1 MQKKNTFRN
10 LAALVLGASLCV
22 AAGACGTSDAADGG
36 TKNAAGKTT
45 QGYDVTKVE
54 TVDEIAALVP
64 DSVKQDGKLTVGM
77 DTSYAPAEF
86 LADDGKTP
94 QGYDVDLAKALGRVF
109 GLDTEIVSS
118 TFDSIVPSVGSK
130 YDLGITAM
138 TITQERMDAVD
149 FVSYYKAGSSW
160 AVKKGNPENVNT
172 DDLCG
177 MKIAVQVG
185 TTQEE
190 EANEIKAQCKADG
203 KKAVEV
209 LPSKLQTDA
218 ATAVVTGK
226 ADVFYADSPV
236 AGYAISQTGDQLEEL
251 GSAEGVVKQ
260 GIAIKKGDTELAK
273 AVQAGMQ
280 HLMDDGDYMKILKAW
295 GVQNGAIDKAEIDP
309 TDLD

>member
-1 MQKKNTFRN
+1 MSMRGFRKF
-10 LAALVLGASLCV
+10 AALAVSAMMLVSTV
-22 AAGACGTSDAADGG
+22 ACGTTDETSNDASDAA
-36 TKNAAGKTT
+36 KANF
-45 QGYDVTKVE
+45 DVSQVKK
-54 TVDEIAALVP
+54 DDAIAAMVP
-64 DSVKQDGKLTVGM
+64 EKIRESGKLTVGM
-77 DTSYAPAEF
+77 ELSYAPAEF
-86 LADDGKTP
+86 VGDDGKTAE
-94 QGYDVDLAKALGRVF
+94 GYDVDLAKALGKVF

-149 FVSYYKAGSSW
+149 FVSYYKAGSMW
-160 AVKKGNPENVNT
+160 AVKKGNPEHVDT
-172 DDLCG
+172 SDLCG

-190 EANEIKAQCKADG
+190 EANEIKQQCAADG

-236 AGYAISQTGDQLEEL
+236 AGYAITQTDGQLEEL
-251 GSAEGVVKQ
+251 GSAEGEVKQ

-280 HLMDDGDYMKILKAW
+280 HLMDDGTYMKILEAW
-295 GVQNGAIDKAEIDP
+295 GVQSGALDKAEINP

>member
-1 MQKKNTFRN
+1 MSMRGLRRF
-10 LAALVLGASLCV
+10 AAVAVSAMMLVSTV
-22 AAGACGTSDAADGG
+22 ACGTTDETAGDAGDAA
-36 TKNAAGKTT
+36 KANF
-45 QGYDVTKVE
+45 DVSQVKK
-54 TVDEIAALVP
+54 DDAIAAMVP
-64 DSVKQDGKLTVGM
+64 EKIREFGKLTVGM
-77 DTSYAPAEF
+77 ELSYAPAEF
-86 LADDGKTP
+86 VGDDGKTAE
-94 QGYDVDLAKALGRVF
+94 GYDVDLAKALGKVF
-109 GLDTEIVSS
+109 GLETEIVSS

-149 FVSYYKAGSSW
+149 FVSYYKAGSMW
-160 AVKKGNPENVNT
+160 AVKKGNPEHVDT
-172 DDLCG
+172 SDLCG

-190 EANEIKAQCKADG
+190 EANEIKQQCAADG

-236 AGYAISQTGDQLEEL
+236 AGYAITQTDGQLEEL
-251 GSAEGVVKQ
+251 GSAEGEVKQ

-280 HLMDDGDYMKILKAW
+280 HLMDDGTYMKVLEAW
-295 GVQNGAIDKAEIDP
+295 GVQSGALDKAEINP
-309 TDLD
+309 SDLD

>member
-1 MQKKNTFRN
+1 MSLHRMKKFV
-10 LAALVLGASLCV
+10 AALAGAALLFG
-22 AAGACGTSDAADGG
+22 AAACGTSDESDANAEKKAAF
-36 TKNAAGKTT
+36 
-45 QGYDVTKVE
+45 DVASVKK
-54 TVDEIAALVP
+54 DDKIAAMVP
-64 DSVKQDGKLTVGM
+64 KSIADSGKLTVGM
-77 DTSYAPAEF
+77 ELSYAPAEF
-86 LADDGKTP
+86 LANDGKTP
-94 QGYDVDLAKALGRVF
+94 QGYDVDLAKALGKVF

-160 AVKKGNPENVNT
+160 AVKKGNPEHVNT

-190 EANEIKAQCKADG
+190 EANEIKEQCKADG
-203 KKAVEV
+203 KKDVEV

-218 ATAVVTGK
+218 ATSVVSGK

-236 AGYAISQTGDQLEEL
+236 AGYAISQTGDELEEL

-260 GIAIKKGDTELAK
+260 GVAVKKGDTELAK

-295 GVQNGAIDKAEIDP
+295 GVENGAIDKAEINP
-309 TDLD
+309 TDLG

>member
-1 MQKKNTFRN
+1 MSMRGLRRF
-10 LAALVLGASLCV
+10 AAVAVSAMMLVSTV
-22 AAGACGTSDAADGG
+22 ACGTTDETAGDAGDAA
-36 TKNAAGKTT
+36 KANF
-45 QGYDVTKVE
+45 DVSQVKK
-54 TVDEIAALVP
+54 DDAIAAMVP
-64 DSVKQDGKLTVGM
+64 ESIRESGKLTVGM
-77 DTSYAPAEF
+77 ELSYAPAEF
-86 LADDGKTP
+86 VGDDGKTAE
-94 QGYDVDLAKALGRVF
+94 GYDVDLAKALGKVF
-109 GLDTEIVSS
+109 GLETEIVSS

-149 FVSYYKAGSSW
+149 FVSYYKAGSMW
-160 AVKKGNPENVNT
+160 AVKKGNPEHVDT
-172 DDLCG
+172 SDLCG

-190 EANEIKAQCKADG
+190 EANEIKQQCAADG

-236 AGYAISQTGDQLEEL
+236 AGYAITQTDGQLEEL
-251 GSAEGVVKQ
+251 GSAEGEVKQ

-280 HLMDDGDYMKILKAW
+280 HLMDDGTYMKILEAW
-295 GVQNGAIDKAEIDP
+295 GVQSGALDKAEINP
-309 TDLD
+309 SDLD

>member
-1 MQKKNTFRN
+1 MSMQGLKRFA
-10 LAALVLGASLCV
+10 AALAGAALLFG
-22 AAGACGTSDAADGG
+22 AAACGTSDVSGDAGAA
-36 TKNAAGKTT
+36 K
-45 QGYDVTKVE
+45 QGAFDVASVKK
-54 TVDEIAALVP
+54 DDAIAAMVP
-64 DSVKQDGKLTVGM
+64 KSVADSGKLTVGM
-77 DTSYAPAEF
+77 ELSYAPAEF

-94 QGYDVDLAKALGRVF
+94 QGYDVDLAKAHGRVF

>member
-1 MQKKNTFRN
+1 MRGLRRF
-10 LAALVLGASLCV
+10 AAVAVSAMMLVSTV
-22 AAGACGTSDAADGG
+22 ACGTTDETAGDAGDAA
-36 TKNAAGKTT
+36 KANF
-45 QGYDVTKVE
+45 DVSQVKK
-54 TVDEIAALVP
+54 DDAIAAMVP
-64 DSVKQDGKLTVGM
+64 EKIREFGKLTVGM
-77 DTSYAPAEF
+77 ELSYAPAEF
-86 LADDGKTP
+86 VGDDGKTAE
-94 QGYDVDLAKALGRVF
+94 GYDVDLAKALGKVF
-109 GLDTEIVSS
+109 GLETEIVSS

-149 FVSYYKAGSSW
+149 FVSYYKAGSMW
-160 AVKKGNPENVNT
+160 AVKKGNPEHVDT
-172 DDLCG
+172 SDLCG

-190 EANEIKAQCKADG
+190 EANEIKQQCAADG

-236 AGYAISQTGDQLEEL
+236 AGYAITQTDGQLEEL
-251 GSAEGVVKQ
+251 GSAEGEVKQ

-280 HLMDDGDYMKILKAW
+280 HLMDDGTYMKVLEAW
-295 GVQNGAIDKAEIDP
+295 GVQSGALDKAEINP
-309 TDLD
+309 SDLD

>member
-1 MQKKNTFRN
+1 MSMHGLKRFA
-10 LAALVLGASLCV
+10 AALAGAALLFV
-22 AAGACGTSDAADGG
+22 AAACGTSDDSGDAGAA
-36 TKNAAGKTT
+36 K
-45 QGYDVTKVE
+45 QGAFDVASVKK
-54 TVDEIAALVP
+54 DDAIAAMVP
-64 DSVKQDGKLTVGM
+64 KSVADSGKLTVGM
-77 DTSYAPAEF
+77 ELSYAPAEF

>member
-1 MQKKNTFRN
+1 MM
-10 LAALVLGASLCV
+10 LVSTV
-22 AAGACGTSDAADGG
+22 ACGTTDETAGDAGDAA
-36 TKNAAGKTT
+36 KANF
-45 QGYDVTKVE
+45 DVSQVKK
-54 TVDEIAALVP
+54 DDAIAAMVP
-64 DSVKQDGKLTVGM
+64 EKIREFGKLTVGM
-77 DTSYAPAEF
+77 ELSYAPAEF
-86 LADDGKTP
+86 VGDDGKTAE
-94 QGYDVDLAKALGRVF
+94 GYDVDLAKALGKVF
-109 GLDTEIVSS
+109 GLETEIVSS

-149 FVSYYKAGSSW
+149 FVSYYKAGSMW
-160 AVKKGNPENVNT
+160 AVKKGNPEHVDT
-172 DDLCG
+172 SDLCG

-190 EANEIKAQCKADG
+190 EANEIKQQCAADG

-236 AGYAISQTGDQLEEL
+236 AGYAITQTDGQLEEL
-251 GSAEGVVKQ
+251 GSAEGEVKQ

-280 HLMDDGDYMKILKAW
+280 HLMDDGTYMKVLEAW
-295 GVQNGAIDKAEIDP
+295 GVQSGALDKAEINP
-309 TDLD
+309 SDLD